1 MEQAMRHDAV
11 IDVSVETLQN
21 IARLETSW
29 KELEARATHSFY
41 LSWLWIG
48 TWLRHLPEGAQP
60 HVLVAR
66 ASSTI
71 VGLAII
77 CRRRAWSFGPHAGA
91 RWLLNETG
99 DTRFDRLCIEYN
111 NILSERSMADAI
123 IVACLEALTHRLR
136 HSDQLVLSGI
146 DPDLELAACRTAGRA
161 GLVTEVKQA
170 DTARW
175 IDFAKVRQQGGNYR
189 ATLGRNTRQAVSRAM
204 RLYAERGPVELR
216 IMETTTEALAAFDLL
231 ADFHQSRWGRK
242 GSFANPGFRPFHE
255 ELIARGVP
263 MGAVRISRTLAGD
276 QTIGVLY
283 NFVHDGRVLNYQSGF
298 RYERDGRLKPG
309 LISHVLSIEDSIV
322 RGERGYDFMAG
333 PAGHK
338 SRLANAE
345 HAMKWIA
352 IGRDSPERRI
362 EAKLRRAK
370 RMLRTIAT
378 NLKQAAA

>member
-1 MEQAMRHDAV
+1 
-11 IDVSVETLQN
+11 
-21 IARLETSW
+21 
-29 KELEARATHSFY
+29 
-41 LSWLWIG
+41 
-48 TWLRHLPEGAQP
+48 
-60 HVLVAR
+60 
-66 ASSTI
+66 
-71 VGLAII
+71 
-77 CRRRAWSFGPHAGA
+77 
-91 RWLLNETG
+91 
-99 DTRFDRLCIEYN
+99 
-111 NILSERSMADAI
+111 MADAI

-189 ATLGRNTRQAVSRAM
+189 ATLGRNTRQAVSRAL

-231 ADFHQSRWGRK
+231 EAFHQSRWGRK

-263 MGAVRISRTLAGD
+263 MGAVRISRTTAGD

-298 RYERDGRLKPG
+298 LYERDRRLKPG
-309 LISHVLSIEDSIV
+309 LISHVLSIEDSIA
-322 RGERGYDFMAG
+322 RGERGYDFLAG
-333 PAGHK
+333 SAGHK
-338 SRLANAE
+338 SHLANAE

-362 EAKLRRAK
+362 ETKLRRAK
-370 RMLRTIAT
+370 RLLGTLLRI
-378 NLKQAAA
+378 